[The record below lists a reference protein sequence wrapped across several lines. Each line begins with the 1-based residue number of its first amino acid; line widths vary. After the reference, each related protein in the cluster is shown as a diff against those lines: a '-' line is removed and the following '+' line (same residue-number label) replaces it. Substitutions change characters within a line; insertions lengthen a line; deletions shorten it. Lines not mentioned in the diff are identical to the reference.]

1 MPRNNKRKIKKKKN
15 NYYPEEIKNNKK
27 TENKSQEKNN
37 NRNNNINNNL
47 NNNIY
52 KPKGLVNLGLSCY
65 MNSIVQC
72 FFHIIKLRDFFI
84 SNENN
89 FDDKEQPIS
98 NALSELMYELKN
110 GNVKNVKP
118 TKLRKV
124 IADKNPLFSEN
135 KAGDAKDLYF
145 NLIDGLL
152 DELSD
157 GISKE
162 PSNSG
167 ELNLSDKIE
176 VYKETK
182 KEIDYNNIINK
193 IFIGIYESIYICK
206 KKKKYIYAF
215 QVESFILFDLENIKK
230 HYDKEH
236 LSLDLCFD
244 YYIKDHEKS
253 SFYCNLCDETHEG
266 KSINGIYESPE
277 ILTIILDRGHGKTFK
292 GQVDF
297 EQKINIKKY
306 VDKEYNKDKNDILY
320 KLICICTHSGESSSK
335 GHYTSYCLNENGK
348 FYYFSDDY
356 VEEVEDEKELY
367 EDEPYLLFYQKLE
380 TNNISH
386 NEENNQIKD
395 LSNNLTNNDENDNNN
410 ENNINEE
417 NENSNEKNGNNNEKD
432 INNNAKIKKIGN
444 KTLYDLKNA
453 RKKYKNKNK
462 TKEEDKKENN
472 LEQNENEKEN
482 LKINQKEEE
491 KSTKFTDKNEEKEKE
506 IKNIENNNINDLEIK
521 INEYLNKTNMKNIKI
536 ENIGIE
542 NQKILIKEI
551 LNLLIEE
558 KNPKY
563 IINYYLEE
571 QKDPLI
577 WKLIIKGPKESFY
590 KDIDIHFKIDFH
602 NLEFENLTISTYNE
616 TKIYHLNFYNDLEE
630 IPFEYKYN
638 SNFSFYQNINNY
650 FDFLYELLINPKT
663 DICEDKEKLKI
674 YNQYPDKY
682 KKLASKKYEYVD

>member
-1 MPRNNKRKIKKKKN
+1 MPSNNNKKKNKKKKN
-15 NYYPEEIKNNKK
+15 NNHCPEGKKKNKK
-27 TENKSQEKNN
+27 TENKSQEKNK

-52 KPKGLVNLGLSCY
+52 NPKGLVNLGLSCY

-72 FFHIIKLRDFFI
+72 FFHIIKLRDYFI

-253 SFYCNLCDETHEG
+253 SFYCNLCNETHEG

-297 EQKINIKKY
+297 EQKINLLKY
-306 VDKEYNKDKNDILY
+306 VDKENNKDKKDIFY
-320 KLICICTHSGESSSK
+320 KLICICTHSGDSSSK

-380 TNNISH
+380 TNNIGY
-386 NEENNQIKD
+386 NEDNNQIKD
-395 LSNNLTNNDENDNNN
+395 LNDNLTNNDENDNNN
-410 ENNINEE
+410 ENNIIEE
-417 NENSNEKNGNNNEKD
+417 NKNSNEEYENNNEKN
-432 INNNAKIKKIGN
+432 INNDKFIKNGK
-444 KTLYDLKNA
+444 
-453 RKKYKNKNK
+453 
-462 TKEEDKKENN
+462 
-472 LEQNENEKEN
+472 NENENKN
-482 LKINQKEEE
+482 LKINQKEEGEVGGLTE
-491 KSTKFTDKNEEKEKE
+491 KDEEKEKE
-506 IKNIENNNINDLEIK
+506 TKNIENNNINDLKIK
-521 INEYLNKTNMKNIKI
+521 INEYLNKTDMKNIKI
-536 ENIGIE
+536 ENIGTE
-542 NQKILIKEI
+542 NQKILIKEV

-563 IINYYLEE
+563 IINYYLQD

-590 KDIDIHFKIDFH
+590 KDRDIHFKIDF
-602 NLEFENLTISTYNE
+602 NSLEFENLTKSTYNE